1 MISRLFLAEKPS
13 VAQVI
18 SKSLGMTRRH
28 DGYTECGNDIVSW
41 CFGHMLEQKDPDH
54 YISDDVPKTKTGKKI
69 WRAEDL
75 PIFPTT
81 WVLEEKADAKK
92 QIAVIKSL
100 LGKAKVVVNAGDPD
114 REGQL
119 LVDEL
124 LDYFKFRGEVLRYW
138 ASAQDD
144 VSVKRALADLKPN
157 KDFRNYG
164 ETAKARSCADWL
176 IGMNLSRAYTIASQ
190 RAGGSALLAVGRVQ
204 TPTLAIVVQRDLKI
218 ENFKP
223 VPYWRLIGRFKH
235 EKGEFRAT
243 WKAGEDQAGLDED
256 GRLIDEAVA
265 TKIASSLSSGFI
277 EKIEKKSGKK
287 AQPKCWSLADLQIA
301 ASKKHGLKAD
311 EVLEACQALYETHKL
326 TSYPRTDCPYLPE
339 SQHEDAPAVLAALKK
354 VRPALGAVID
364 MANPSLKSKTWDD
377 KKITAHHGII
387 PTQHVGDASKLSKA
401 EKQIYDMVVNNYLAQ
416 FFPSQEYENTTID
429 IKLENGEA
437 FRAKGK
443 VVKEAGWTV
452 VFGKEDPEESNKEN
466 TEEDEEEAQGLPAV
480 SQGDPIDCLE
490 IDKKAEQTKPPARFT
505 DGSLI
510 EAMVNIHNFVEE
522 PEEKKLLKE
531 DDGIGTPAT
540 RDTIIK
546 SLKERGY
553 IAEKG
558 KQIISTPLGRNTI
571 EQYSA
576 RIKSPTMTAIFEREF
591 KKIDAGELS
600 AEAFLKT
607 QQEFIAKDIE
617 QLKTQKIAAVGEP
630 KKTKKEVVLSE
641 FLCPEC
647 KKPLIRRPAK
657 SKGNF
662 WWGCSGFPE
671 CKKRLFDNNGK
682 PKFEAAT
689 NKGEQS

>member
-13 VAQVI
+13 VAKVI
-18 SKSLGMTRRH
+18 SKSLGVTRRQE
-28 DGYTECGNDIVSW
+28 GYTECGNDVVSW
-41 CFGHMLEQKDPDH
+41 CFGHMLEQKGPDH
-54 YISDDVPKTKTGKKI
+54 YISDDIPKSKAGKKI
-69 WRAEDL
+69 WREEDL

-81 WVLEEKADAKK
+81 WVLEEKSDAKK

-144 VSVKRALADLKPN
+144 VSVKRALAALKPN

-176 IGMNLSRAYTIASQ
+176 IGMNLSRAYTLASK
-190 RAGGSALLAVGRVQ
+190 RAGGSAVLAVGRVQ

-223 VPYWRLIGRFKH
+223 VPYFRLVGRFKH
-235 EKGEFRAT
+235 EKGEFCAL
-243 WKAGEDQAGLDED
+243 WKAGDNQAGLDED
-256 GRLIDEAVA
+256 GRLIDEAIA

-277 EKIEKKSGKK
+277 ENVEKKSGKK

-301 ASKKHGLKAD
+301 ANAKHGLKAD
-311 EVLEACQALYETHKL
+311 QVLEACQSLYETHKL

-339 SQHEDAPAVLAALKK
+339 SQHEDAPAVLAALQK
-354 VRPALGAVID
+354 VRPELKSLIEA
-364 MANPSLKSKTWDD
+364 ANPSLKSKTWDD

-401 EKQIYDMVVNNYLAQ
+401 EKQIYDMVVSNYLAQ
-416 FFPSQEYENTTID
+416 FFPSQEYEKTTID

-452 VFGKEDPEESNKEN
+452 VFGKEEPEESDK
-466 TEEDEEEAQGLPAV
+466 EDEEEAQDLPAV
-480 SQGDPIDCLE
+480 VKGDAVSCLA
-490 IDKKAEQTKPPARFT
+490 IDKKAERTKPPARFT

-510 EAMVNIHNFVEE
+510 EAMVNIHNFIED
-522 PEEKKLLKE
+522 PAEKKLLKD

-558 KQIISTPLGRNTI
+558 KQIISTPLGRSTI

-576 RIKSPTMTAIFEREF
+576 RIKSPTMTAIFA

-600 AEAFLKT
+600 AEAFLQT

-630 KKTKKEVVLSE
+630 QKDKKEVVLSE
-641 FLCPEC
+641 FSCTEC
-647 KKPLIRRPAK
+647 GKPLIRRPAK

-671 CKKRLFDNNGK
+671 CKKMFFDDNGK
-682 PKFEAAT
+682 PQFEAAK
-689 NKGEQS
+689 NQGEKS

>member
-13 VAQVI
+13 VAKVI
-18 SKSLGMTRRH
+18 AKSLGVTRRQE
-28 DGYTECGNDIVSW
+28 GYTECGNDVVSW
-41 CFGHMLEQKDPDH
+41 CFGHMLEQKGPDH
-54 YISDDVPKTKTGKKI
+54 YISDDIPKTKTGKKI

-92 QIAVIKSL
+92 QIAVIKGL

-144 VSVKRALADLKPN
+144 VSVKRALAALKPN
-157 KDFRNYG
+157 KDYRNYG
-164 ETAKARSCADWL
+164 ETAKARACADWL
-176 IGMNLSRAYTIASQ
+176 IGMNLSRAYTLASQ
-190 RAGGSALLAVGRVQ
+190 RAGGSAVLTVGRVQ

-223 VPYWRLIGRFKH
+223 VPYFRLVGRFKH
-235 EKGEFRAT
+235 EKGEFQAL

-265 TKIASSLSSGFI
+265 TKIASSLSSGVI
-277 EKIEKKSGKK
+277 ENVEKKSGKK

-301 ASKKHGLKAD
+301 ANAKHGLKAD
-311 EVLEACQALYETHKL
+311 QVLEACQALYETHKL
-326 TSYPRTDCPYLPE
+326 TSYPRTDCSYLPE
-339 SQHEDAPAVLAALKK
+339 SQHEDVPAVLEALKK
-354 VRPALGAVID
+354 VRPELKALISA
-364 MANPSLKSKTWDD
+364 ANPSLKSKTWDD

-387 PTQHVGDASKLSKA
+387 PTQHVGDASQLSKA

-416 FFPSQEYENTTID
+416 FFPSQEYENTTIT
-429 IKLENGEA
+429 IKLENGET
-437 FRAKGK
+437 FCAKGK
-443 VVKEAGWTV
+443 IVTNAGWTV
-452 VFGKEDPEESNKEN
+452 VFGKEEPEESAKEDKG
-466 TEEDEEEAQGLPAV
+466 DEEEAQDLPEVAKGDAV
-480 SQGDPIDCLE
+480 SCLA
-490 IDKKAEQTKPPARFT
+490 IDKKAERTKPPARFT

-510 EAMVNIHNFVEE
+510 EAMVNIHNFIEE
-522 PEEKKLLKE
+522 PAEKKLLKD

-546 SLKERGY
+546 SLKDRGY

-558 KQIISTPLGRNTI
+558 KQIISTPLGRSTI

-576 RIKSPTMTAIFEREF
+576 RIKSPAMTAIFEREF

-600 AEAFLKT
+600 AEAFLQT
-607 QQEFIAKDIE
+607 QQEIITKDIE
-617 QLKTQKIAAVGEP
+617 QLKREGIAAVGEP
-630 KKTKKEVVLSE
+630 RKDKKEVVLSE
-641 FLCPEC
+641 FSCTEC
-647 KKPLIRRPAK
+647 GKPLIKKTAK
-657 SKGNF
+657 SGNF